1 VALVV
6 GAGALLTGRSAAE
19 SGFQPGTL
27 RVDFTDPSGHPIAH
41 PTVDVR
47 TAAPGMAEA
56 HTSISLRNNG
66 TVPAAYRVVTANLVA
81 AGPDS
86 LDRVLVVT
94 VEKDHEVLY
103 RGSLSGLLVS
113 EVALSPG
120 EVRTYEL
127 GISWPR
133 GPSDDHYQGESV
145 TFSLQADAVD
155 AVG

>member
-1 VALVV
+1 MALVV
-6 GAGALLTGRSAAE
+6 GAGALLTGRSAAG

-27 RVDFTDPSGHPIAH
+27 RVDFTDRSGHPIAH
-41 PTVDVR
+41 PYVDVR

-56 HTSISLRNNG
+56 HASISLRNNG
-66 TVPAAYRVVTANLVA
+66 AVRAAYRLVTANLGT

-94 VEKDHEVLY
+94 VQKEDEVLY
-103 RGSLSGLLVS
+103 RGSLSGLLVT
-113 EVALSPG
+113 EDALGPG

-133 GPSDDHYQGESV
+133 GAPDDHYQGESV
-145 TFSLQADAVD
+145 VFSLQADAVAAD
-155 AVG
+155 G